1 MRRLAVLLATIF
13 ACCWLPTAA
22 AAEVPPDA
30 RVEAAVKAWQTSP
43 LYVAPLNEGAIP
55 EERAA
60 ALIAR
65 MRAMPVAVYAA
76 VIPSGEYFPEGG
88 DTARL
93 AGWLAAANGKP
104 GVYVVVGDD
113 ATGVAHLVTADA
125 PSRSWQTKE
134 YTPAGELESYLDQ
147 IDTNA
152 GETPR
157 PARTKA
163 YPSSPE
169 PPYEPEEFTVGAAL
183 ANGFGGLALGAI
195 GGVILAGLLLA
206 IAAFWGGRR

>member
-1 MRRLAVLLATIF
+1 MRRLAVLLATAF

-55 EERAA
+55 EDRAA

-76 VIPSGEYFPEGG
+76 VIPYGEYFPEGK
-88 DTARL
+88 DKARL
-93 AGWLAAANGKP
+93 AGWLATANGKP
-104 GVYVVVGDD
+104 GVYVVVGDE
-113 ATGVAHLVTADA
+113 AVGVAHLVAVDA
-125 PSRSWQTKE
+125 PERSWRTKE

-147 IDTNA
+147 IETDA

-169 PPYEPEEFTVGAAL
+169 PPYEPEEFTLGAAL
-183 ANGFGGLALGAI
+183 ANGFGGMALGAI

-206 IAAFWGGRR
+206 VVALVGGRR